1 MESFNQYMKD
11 FLLMQQKTMG
21 FMYENTP
28 TPVSITKDFDKF
40 VKNNIEFHIAA
51 QDYHKSIVKMLE
63 SMKNISDIYKIKP

>member
-11 FLLMQQKTMG
+11 FLLMQQKAMG

-28 TPVSITKDFDKF
+28 TPVSITNDFDKF
-40 VKNNIEFHIAA
+40 VKNSIEFHLAA

>member
-11 FLLMQQKTMG
+11 FLLMQQKAMG

-28 TPVSITKDFDKF
+28 TPISITKDFDKF
-40 VKNNIEFHIAA
+40 VKNSIEFHLAA